1 MRFFKSASKTQY
13 KGREKPRHLEGA
25 RPKRRLGGHDVSTKK
40 VFKKT
45 TYEVP
50 ETKLFKSLNVGL
62 LEKIHW

>member
-1 MRFFKSASKTQY
+1 MGAL
-13 KGREKPRHLEGA
+13 GLESA
-25 RPKRRLGGHDVSTKK
+25 RPKRRLTWRNDVSAKE

-50 ETKLFKSLNVGL
+50 EIKLFKSLNVGL